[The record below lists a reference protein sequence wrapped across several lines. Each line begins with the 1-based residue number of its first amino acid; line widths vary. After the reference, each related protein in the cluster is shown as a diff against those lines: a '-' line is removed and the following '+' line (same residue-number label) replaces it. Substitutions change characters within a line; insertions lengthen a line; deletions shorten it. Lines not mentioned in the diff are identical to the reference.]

1 MQLRLKQVDYTLKY
15 KCLPK
20 EFDGFTIA
28 LISDLHDQEFPFR
41 YNEMITKMIEE
52 NIPDVI
58 MLGGDMHHVK
68 INNDRYIGFLEKLTE
83 IAPVFFAEGNHD
95 CESENSKYPGYKE
108 YKNAM
113 KDLGVLNL
121 RGDGARLFA
130 KNSENYI
137 NISGASWD
145 DKGEVEPNYEDGAF
159 NIFLMHDPNSFDTVE
174 KRPELMLSGH
184 IHGGMVRLPNGQGIF
199 APGCGAKLRNRFSPE
214 YFLPKYTYGVYGKN
228 KKLIVTS
235 GLGNSVVPFRFISP
249 EVVIITLKHAD

>member
-28 LISDLHDQEFPFR
+28 FISDLHDEEFPFKH
-41 YNEMITKMIEE
+41 NEMITKMIEE

-58 MLGGDMHHVK
+58 MLGGDMHHTK
-68 INNDRYIGFLEKLTE
+68 IKNDRYLGFLEKLTE
-83 IAPVFFAEGNHD
+83 IAPVFFVEGNHD
-95 CESENSKYPGYKE
+95 CESENKHYAGYKE

-113 KDLGVLNL
+113 KELGVLNL

-145 DKGEVEPNYEDGAF
+145 DKGSVEPNYEEGAF
-159 NIFLMHDPNSFDTVE
+159 NIFLMHDPCSFDTVQR
-174 KRPELMLSGH
+174 KPELMLSGH
-184 IHGGMVRLPNGQGIF
+184 VHAGIIKMPNGQGIF
-199 APGCGAKLRNRFSPE
+199 APGEGAKLLERLAPQ
-214 YFLPKYTYGVYGKN
+214 YFFPKYTYGVYGKN

-235 GLGNSVVPFRFISP
+235 GLGASVVPFRFISP
-249 EVVIITLKHAD
+249 EVVIITLKHSD

>member
-28 LISDLHDQEFPFR
+28 FISDLHDREFPFGH
-41 YNEMITKMIEE
+41 NELIVKMIEG

-58 MLGGDMHHVK
+58 MLGGDMHHAK
-68 INNDRYIGFLEKLTE
+68 IDNSRYLGFIEKLTAV
-83 IAPVFFAEGNHD
+83 APVFSAEGNHD
-95 CESENSKYPGYKE
+95 CESQTKNYKGYDE
-108 YKNAM
+108 YKKAM
-113 KDLGVLNL
+113 KELGVLNL
-121 RGDGARLFA
+121 HGDGARLFA

-145 DKGEVEPNYEDGAF
+145 DKGSVEPNYEKDAF
-159 NIFLMHDPNSFDTVE
+159 NIFLMHDPNSFDTVTV
-174 KRPELMLSGH
+174 RPELMLSGH
-184 IHGGMVRLPNGQGIF
+184 IHGGIIRLPNGQGIF
-199 APGCGAKLRNRFSPE
+199 APGAGAKVRERFSPQ

-235 GLGNSVVPFRFISP
+235 GLGPSVIPFRFITP
-249 EVVIITLKHAD
+249 EVVIITLKHED